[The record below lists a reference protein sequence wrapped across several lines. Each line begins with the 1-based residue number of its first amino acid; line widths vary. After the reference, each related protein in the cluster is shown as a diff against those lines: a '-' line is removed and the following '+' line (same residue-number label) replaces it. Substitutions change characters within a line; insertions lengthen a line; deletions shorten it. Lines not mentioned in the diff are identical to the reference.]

1 MEGLMKWIRK
11 NFSWCKIPFTYG
23 EEIHLKNIDGE
34 VDEDRNNSSSQTYNG
49 MISSVQLF
57 IILIAISSSMTTS
70 ALLSDHFDPTISLLT
85 LTAYMTVG
93 CFIMVLLHIH
103 RDVVLACP
111 VDMGS
116 ADAKRDNLT
125 LLGISIFYIFSCIM
139 DVFQIV
145 ASIGCIDVWR
155 CYGNVLGYSYFAF
168 HIARV
173 VYLGGETLFCINFNK
188 STFLDRNLTRYAFI
202 FLQAANLSLWFDA
215 MVHESITSTENHPL
229 LFSNTS
235 HAHSQYGPNVSEH
248 VVDCINFNTSVY
260 QMANKFVS
268 PAFLPLTIEFTL
280 LVGECFAHWF
290 FTCWPSNL
298 RQSNNSSLDIPLR
311 HENTSDPKDT
321 RSCDYLVRMHCFV
334 GDEIP
339 DSQTSRC
346 ERTVPTRQELIDL
359 SSVASEIFGD
369 IAYDREDTAELTPL
383 LTGEAVQSPRAW
395 RLIRIVSP
403 LWLLFVISINLLL
416 CIFALLY
423 KLKREDEKQNTVA
436 SSLLGSVWFSL
447 TLATAFAYFVTR
459 SYRSVQQPFSGL
471 EYLLVWSSFGPI
483 AHCFFNSIA
492 AADLNHHGSGTSV
505 RVQKYGV
512 TVETF
517 VFLQLLNVLQIYF
530 QLSFTMYAGRLVVNE
545 RMRSTWSLVVLR
557 GLVLYMAVTNGFLWV
572 IGSIH
577 SFDFGQLKG
586 VKERYFGRVGW
597 RVVNNVVSP
606 LLLFFRFNS
615 CLLLTRTYRRLRKP
629 GM

>member
-23 EEIHLKNIDGE
+23 EEIYLKNIDGE

-125 LLGISIFYIFSCIM
+125 LLGISLFYIFSCIM

-173 VYLGGETLFCINFNK
+173 VDLGGETLFCINFNR

-235 HAHSQYGPNVSEH
+235 HAHSQYGPNVSE
-248 VVDCINFNTSVY
+248 
-260 QMANKFVS
+260 
-268 PAFLPLTIEFTL
+268 
-280 LVGECFAHWF
+280 
-290 FTCWPSNL
+290 
-298 RQSNNSSLDIPLR
+298 
-311 HENTSDPKDT
+311 
-321 RSCDYLVRMHCFV
+321 
-334 GDEIP
+334 
-339 DSQTSRC
+339 
-346 ERTVPTRQELIDL
+346 
-359 SSVASEIFGD
+359 
-369 IAYDREDTAELTPL
+369 
-383 LTGEAVQSPRAW
+383 
-395 RLIRIVSP
+395 
-403 LWLLFVISINLLL
+403 
-416 CIFALLY
+416 
-423 KLKREDEKQNTVA
+423 
-436 SSLLGSVWFSL
+436 
-447 TLATAFAYFVTR
+447 
-459 SYRSVQQPFSGL
+459 
-471 EYLLVWSSFGPI
+471 
-483 AHCFFNSIA
+483 
-492 AADLNHHGSGTSV
+492 
-505 RVQKYGV
+505 
-512 TVETF
+512 
-517 VFLQLLNVLQIYF
+517 
-530 QLSFTMYAGRLVVNE
+530 
-545 RMRSTWSLVVLR
+545 
-557 GLVLYMAVTNGFLWV
+557 
-572 IGSIH
+572 
-577 SFDFGQLKG
+577 
-586 VKERYFGRVGW
+586 
-597 RVVNNVVSP
+597 
-606 LLLFFRFNS
+606 
-615 CLLLTRTYRRLRKP
+615 
-629 GM
+629 